1 MSVKRPKRA
10 NRTVYGSE
18 DVEKMFCFFIYSYFF
33 TAVKRDTKFLTGYVK
48 GESLILSEDGIQK
61 GYLSCQ
67 K

>member
-10 NRTVYGSE
+10 NSTVYGSE

-48 GESLILSEDGIQK
+48 GNH
-61 GYLSCQ
+61 
-67 K
+67 